1 MSGSNQ
7 INAKAA
13 PRIAREGT
21 VAETAAGPT
30 ILDVIDRR
38 MCVGCG
44 ACSVR
49 TGGAISVQ
57 IGRFGYYEADP
68 TGVDRDALAAASR
81 VCPFADESP
90 DEDQVS
96 DEVFADVLPK
106 DGRVGRYGGT
116 YAGRLT
122 DDADIYRS
130 SSGGLTSW
138 FLAQALDAGEVD
150 SVVHVGPT
158 SDGPRLFEYRT
169 AETSAELRESRKS
182 AYYSTT
188 FASVVAELRGDGK
201 RYALVG
207 VPCFVQAMRLLMRE
221 DDELAS
227 QFKYLVGIV
236 CGHMKASGFAES
248 LAWQKGIAPDDL
260 AKVDFRIKDPGAS
273 AKRYRFGAWGPTSSA
288 PAEEMP
294 GRLVGGQW
302 GHASFQLNACNFCD
316 DVYAES
322 ADVVFGDAWI
332 PRYEADPRGM
342 NVIIT
347 RTESAE
353 RILRSG
359 VERGT
364 VHLEPVTVDELA
376 QAQAGNFRHRR
387 DGLAVRLA
395 DDISDG
401 NWVPRKRVDPGYP
414 VPRRRVRLVRERR
427 KLSELSFE
435 LFERAKAAGD
445 LNLYL
450 EPMRPLVRKH
460 DRLSRP
466 ITQRL
471 RGRLKGEAWRLVRRV
486 RRVFAR

>member
-1 MSGSNQ
+1 MAPTGGPS
-7 INAKAA
+7 AA
-13 PRIAREGT
+13 ARC
-21 VAETAAGPT
+21 AESAAGAASPEPT

-57 IGRFGYYEADP
+57 IGRYGYYEADAS
-68 TGVDRDALAAASR
+68 GVGRDALAAAAR
-81 VCPFADESP
+81 TCPFADESP

-96 DEVFADVLPK
+96 GEVFGEELPR
-106 DGRVGRYGGT
+106 DPRIGRYRGT

-122 DDADIYRS
+122 DEDDIYRS

-138 FLAQALDAGEVD
+138 FLAQLLERGEVD
-150 SVVHVGPT
+150 RVVHVGPT
-158 SDGPRLFEYRT
+158 SGGPRLFEYRT
-169 AETSAELRESRKS
+169 AETPDELLNSRKS

-201 RYALVG
+201 TYALVG

-221 DDELAS
+221 DEVLAA
-227 QFKYLVGIV
+227 QFGCLVGIV

-248 LAWQKGIAPDDL
+248 LAWQEGIAPDDL
-260 AKVDFRIKDPGAS
+260 ERVDFRIKDPGAS
-273 AKRYRFGAWGPTSSA
+273 AKRYRFGAWGAGSTRLA
-288 PAEEMP
+288 TELP

-332 PRYEADPRGM
+332 PRYEADPRGT
-342 NVIIT
+342 NVVVT
-347 RTESAE
+347 RTEAAE

-359 VERGT
+359 AEHGK
-364 VHLEPVTVDELA
+364 VHLEPVTTEELA

-395 DDISDG
+395 DDVADG
-401 NWVPRKRVDPGYP
+401 KWVPRKRVAPGYG

-445 LNLYL
+445 LNVYL

-471 RGRLKGEAWRLVRRV
+471 RGRLKGEAWRLVRRA
-486 RRVFAR
+486 RRALAR